1 MKSNWREAGDSI
13 GGVGDYVE
21 HLEKA
26 GRLQKLEDKR

>member
-1 MKSNWREAGDSI
+1 MSNGSRQGIALV
-13 GGVGDYVE
+13 VGDYVE